1 MNRRPALGV
10 AAMWRKGSSTEA
22 RILIVD
28 DEEANVRLLERALAH
43 AGYGNIAST
52 TQAREVAR
60 LVAECEPDLILLD
73 LLMPHMDGF
82 EVMQLLESLSTRDSY
97 LPILVLTADTSTQ
110 TRRRALAS
118 GAKDFLTKPLD
129 LDEVL
134 LRIRNMLEI
143 RLLHEEL
150 RVQNESLEERVE
162 IRTHELQES
171 QIETFER
178 LALAAEF
185 RDDDTGQHTRRVGRT
200 AFLIART
207 MGVASGVLE
216 PIERAAALHDV
227 GKIGVP
233 DAIFLAPRK
242 LSSEEFEVVK
252 THTTIGAR
260 ILSGSRSALL
270 KLAEEIAFAH
280 HERWD
285 GHGYAGLAGEEIPLS
300 GRITTVADVFDA
312 LTHDRPYKRAWPVDA
327 AVAEITRGRGRQF
340 DPGVV
345 DAFLGI
351 SEEAAV
357 DLEGGSTTA
366 TEVTSSAPLRSRR
379 RVGSR

>member
-1 MNRRPALGV
+1 
-10 AAMWRKGSSTEA
+10 MWRKGSSTEA

-43 AGYGNIAST
+43 AGYGNISST

-233 DAIFLAPRK
+233 DAILLAPRK

-327 AVAEITRGRGRQF
+327 AVAEIRRGRGRQF

>member
-1 MNRRPALGV
+1 
-10 AAMWRKGSSTEA
+10 MWRKGSSTEA

-28 DEEANVRLLERALAH
+28 DEESNVRLLERALTQ
-43 AGYGNIAST
+43 AGYGNITST
-52 TQAREVAR
+52 THPREVSC

-73 LLMPHMDGF
+73 LMMPQMDGF
-82 EVMQLLESLSTRDSY
+82 EVMQVLGALSTRDSY
-97 LPILVLTADTSTQ
+97 LPILVLTADTTTE

-134 LRIRNMLEI
+134 LRIKNMLEI

-150 RVQNESLEERVE
+150 RFQNESLEERVG
-162 IRTHELQES
+162 IRTQELLDA

-207 MGVASGVLE
+207 MGVTSGVLE

-233 DAIFLAPRK
+233 DAILLAPRK

-252 THTTIGAR
+252 THTVIGAR

-285 GHGYAGLAGEEIPLS
+285 GHGYTGLAGEEIPLS
-300 GRITTVADVFDA
+300 GRITAVADVFDA
-312 LTHDRPYKRAWPVDA
+312 LTHDRPYKRAWPVEA
-327 AVAEITRGRGRQF
+327 AVAEITRGRGQQF

-357 DLEGGSTTA
+357 DLGRGSVTTS
-366 TEVTSSAPLRSRR
+366 TGVTSSAPQRSRK

>member
-1 MNRRPALGV
+1 
-10 AAMWRKGSSTEA
+10 MWNKGSPTEA

-28 DEEANVRLLERALAH
+28 DEESNVLLLERALTH
-43 AGYGNIAST
+43 AGYCNITST
-52 TQAREVAR
+52 TQPREVSR

-73 LLMPHMDGF
+73 LMMPQMDGF
-82 EVMQLLESLSTRDSY
+82 EVMQRLESLSTRDSY
-97 LPILVLTADTSTQ
+97 LPILVLTADTTIE

-143 RLLHEEL
+143 RLLHEQL
-150 RVQNESLEERVE
+150 RVQNESLEERVG
-162 IRTHELQES
+162 IRTQELQES

-185 RDDDTGQHTRRVGRT
+185 RDDATGQHTRRVGRT

-207 MGVASGVLE
+207 MGVASGALE
-216 PIERAAALHDV
+216 PIERSAALHDV

-233 DAIFLAPRK
+233 DAILLAPRK

-252 THTTIGAR
+252 THTAIGAR

-285 GHGYAGLAGEEIPLS
+285 GHGYAGLAGQDIPLS
-300 GRITTVADVFDA
+300 GRITAVADVFDA
-312 LTHDRPYKRAWPVDA
+312 LTHDRPYKRAWPVEA
-327 AVAEITRGRGRQF
+327 AVAEIEGARGQQF
-340 DPGVV
+340 DPDVV

-351 SEEAAV
+351 CEKAAV
-357 DLEGGSTTA
+357 DLGRGSAMTA
-366 TEVTSSAPLRSRR
+366 TEVTSSAPRRSRR
-379 RVGSR
+379 RVG